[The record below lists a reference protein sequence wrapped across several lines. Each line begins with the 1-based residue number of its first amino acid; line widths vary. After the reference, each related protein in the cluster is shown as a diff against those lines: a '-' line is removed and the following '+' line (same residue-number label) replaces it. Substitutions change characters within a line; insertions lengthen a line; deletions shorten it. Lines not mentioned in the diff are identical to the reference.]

1 MSRTQPLSR
10 GLVHSAVLVCIAWL
24 NTPLAALSAAPQGHV
39 ADDGVTIVL
48 APAQGTPS
56 GAPVGVDGPVCA
68 DLVYFEENGGAA
80 GGRGLYNFC
89 SAVGTSSL
97 RASVGGSERIFGLA
111 AGPGGV
117 VLGVDPLSHRIYL
130 VDLGSGTLTLLV
142 TLVGTSTV
150 ANITFHPF
158 TGQLYGNERNTP
170 YRLYTIDL
178 GSGVVTTVGT
188 MSTVRTGL
196 TFAPDGTLY
205 GCALNGALY
214 RIDPLTAAETLVG
227 GGGGPQLLEDATV
240 RADGRIFATDFDGDL
255 FAIDRLTG
263 TNTLLGNSGL
273 GTGLLAIVPEPL
285 AVAAAESVR
294 VGTPPNP
301 NALMPGVTS
310 RPLIGSTWDP
320 AISHSSFFPGAL
332 IDVLALG
339 VVPYNVPSP
348 FGTILCDPLVLL
360 AGLPGAPLPT
370 AIPANCSLAG
380 FALYA
385 QGASTDGISI
395 LVTNALDV
403 IVGSY

>member
-1 MSRTQPLSR
+1 MFRPQQLSR

-24 NTPLAALSAAPQGHV
+24 ATPLAALPAAPQGHV
-39 ADDGVTIVL
+39 ADDGVTIVS

-56 GAPVGVDGPVCA
+56 AAPSGLDGPVCA
-68 DLVYFEENGGAA
+68 DLVYFEENGGFA

-97 RASVGGSERIFGLA
+97 RTSVGGSERIFGMA
-111 AGPGGV
+111 AAPGGAV
-117 VLGVDPLSHRIYL
+117 FGVDPLSHRIYL
-130 VDLGSGTLTLLV
+130 VDLGTGTLTLLV
-142 TLVGTSTV
+142 TLVGTTTV
-150 ANITFHPF
+150 ANITFHPL

-170 YRLYTIDL
+170 FRLYTIDI
-178 GSGVVTTVGT
+178 GSGAVTTVGT

-196 TFAPDGTLY
+196 TFGPDGTLY
-205 GCALNGALY
+205 GCSLTGALY

-240 RADGRIFATDFDGDL
+240 RPDGRIFATDFDGDL

-263 TNTLLGNSGL
+263 ANTLLGNSGN
-273 GTGLLAIVPEPL
+273 GSGLLAIVPEPL
-285 AVAAAESVR
+285 ALPASESVR
-294 VGTPPNP
+294 LGTPANP
-301 NALMPGVTS
+301 NALLPGVTS

-320 AISHSSFFPGAL
+320 VINHSSFFPGAL
-332 IDVLALG
+332 IDVLALA
-339 VVPYNVPSP
+339 VVPINAPSP
-348 FGTILCDPLVLL
+348 FGTLLCNPLVLL
-360 AGLPGAPLPT
+360 AGAPGVPFAF

-380 FALYA
+380 FALYT

-395 LVTNALDV
+395 VVTNALDV